1 MYLLTLISYYHLVFQ
16 LLVALLQSLTVTIFD
31 MGLIFFDEGLDQIF
45 NGAFPGAFGIVCR
58 RPTTNKIIC
67 LGAMCCFSSN
77 LFDNE
82 ENQAY
87 FFNHL
92 IEAAEPSIEKLQV
105 AVSRRR
111 IFTFLSKNFFLQLRS
126 FEVVSQRRSSWK

>member
-1 MYLLTLISYYHLVFQ
+1 MILFKVFDRNVSFNFDII
-16 LLVALLQSLTVTIFD
+16 LPSGILVAGSWLQSLTVTIFD

-77 LFDNE
+77 LGRGV
-82 ENQAY
+82 ENRGRN
-87 FFNHL
+87 FGL
-92 IEAAEPSIEKLQV
+92 VWLSIYAHRHFYL
-105 AVSRRR
+105 
-111 IFTFLSKNFFLQLRS
+111 L
-126 FEVVSQRRSSWK
+126 